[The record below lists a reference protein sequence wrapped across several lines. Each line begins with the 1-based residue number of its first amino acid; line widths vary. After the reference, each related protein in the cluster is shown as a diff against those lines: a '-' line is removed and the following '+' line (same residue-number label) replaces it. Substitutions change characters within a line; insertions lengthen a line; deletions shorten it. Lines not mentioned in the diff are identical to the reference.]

1 MTATGSGH
9 GANPL
14 ADRIRSV
21 WSRPRSGSTVAD
33 RRTSLTDGDL
43 LAAAGET
50 SRRIR
55 RDARH
60 DRPMVAAVLPLST
73 DALVLLV
80 AAVLGDFSLCFVDPA
95 GTAERRAGILGAL
108 SPDVVVDAAG
118 TSVADRSSRP
128 DGRERR
134 AGYVAM
140 SSGSTGGG
148 PKGVLSSWTSIGA
161 FVPFGAEALE
171 LDEGAA
177 WAEVS
182 HLSYDLAMTNLL
194 IALATGCSIHVSS
207 SLGDRLRPLG
217 FTEKV
222 GATHLRVA
230 PRFIDLAANER
241 PGSAARSLRVWGS
254 GGDRLSAAAARQVFD
269 LGVPTVVNTY
279 GTSETVGFASAARVR
294 AGDALPSVHGT
305 VTIGRGLVGP
315 WSTRLHERGPDS
327 MLGIESPH
335 LPDGYLF
342 GRAPG
347 DYPRWEGTD
356 RVLTGD
362 LGAQLDGDLYC
373 LGRAGR
379 RVKRSASFVDLDAID
394 ATLRERHGLTSF
406 TVSTPAGR
414 LVTLVEGRPDRLG
427 EVARLLPGE
436 LRPDTL
442 PDELVPVRQLPRLGN
457 GKTDQAE
464 AQRLA
469 EEAEGEARGSA

>member
-1 MTATGSGH
+1 MTPTPSGP
-9 GANPL
+9 GPNPL

-21 WSRPRSGSTVAD
+21 RSRPRSGARVAD

-43 LAAAGET
+43 LAAAGEA
-50 SRRIR
+50 SRHLRH
-55 RDARH
+55 DARRE
-60 DRPMVAAVLPLST
+60 RPMVAAVLPLST

-95 GTAERRAGILGAL
+95 GTAERRAGIIGAL
-108 SPDVVVDAAG
+108 APDVVVDAAG
-118 TSVADRSSRP
+118 TSVADRSDRP
-128 DGRERR
+128 DRQERG

-171 LDEGAA
+171 LDASAA

-194 IALATGCSIHVSS
+194 IALATGCSVHVSS

-217 FTEKV
+217 FTERV
-222 GATHLRVA
+222 GATHLR
-230 PRFIDLAANER
+230 AA
-241 PGSAARSLRVWGS
+241 PGSSTSPRTSVRGLRTGACGCGAPAATGCPRPAPGRSS
-254 GGDRLSAAAARQVFD
+254 TSASPRSSTPTGPAR
-269 LGVPTVVNTY
+269 P
-279 GTSETVGFASAARVR
+279 SASPAPPGCAPVTRCR
-294 AGDALPSVHGT
+294 PCTAPSPSAGDSWAPGA
-305 VTIGRGLVGP
+305 RA
-315 WSTRLHERGPDS
+315 LHERGPDS

-347 DYPRWEGTD
+347 DYPLWEGTD

-379 RVKRSASFVDLDAID
+379 RVKRSASFVDLDQID
-394 ATLRERHGLTSF
+394 AMLRERHGLTSF

-414 LVTLVEGRPDRLG
+414 LVTLVEGQPGRLA

-442 PDELVPVRQLPRLGN
+442 PDELVPVRALPRLGN

-469 EEAEGEARGSA
+469 EEADCGARGTG